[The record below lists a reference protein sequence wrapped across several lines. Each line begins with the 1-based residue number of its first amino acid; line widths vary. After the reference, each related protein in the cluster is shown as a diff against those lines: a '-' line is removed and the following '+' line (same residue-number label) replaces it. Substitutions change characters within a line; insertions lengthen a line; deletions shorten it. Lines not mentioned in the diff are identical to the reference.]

1 MVFQVGS
8 FGVVSLGGFL
18 IKFLER
24 KLIFYNTVFIPFYR
38 ENYDNKHSRRIKET
52 LYLNFFDFVVF

>member
-1 MVFQVGS
+1 MEGCGVVFKWGV

-38 ENYDNKHSRRIKET
+38 ENYNNKRT
-52 LYLNFFDFVVF
+52 VDG

>member
-38 ENYDNKHSRRIKET
+38 ENYNNKHSRRIKEA
-52 LYLNFFDFVVF
+52 LYLNL